1 MIYGNMKFG
10 YINCTF
16 SFDDWMLSI
25 TFPNSESINEYL
37 NIKESILVDSIKLP
51 TDLIRGWDA
60 QFNYYFKIANSYFD
74 MHNTFKCPVY
84 SYISIE
90 AAYNIECKVNRII
103 FYSKELDY
111 VSESYKYMTV
121 NKEGDAV
128 LRKDFPKELNLS
140 SIMHFENKQIEVK
153 FRQSASRFS
162 RSTTPY
168 VLKGN
173 MVYSF
178 DETNDYSWIL
188 NLPTTAYKI
197 MTFLCRRKNVNFNE
211 MNLYLGSNKVGFIYF
226 NNHYESEDL
235 NYKYI
240 PYSYLGS
247 KFGPLF
253 EDIINNNM
261 SIHFYPDSLKND
273 RIITQGS
280 YLALSSAFEFE
291 YDNHFKI
298 YRKKEEV
305 ESENKFKDMIS
316 QLVCE
321 GKYLSEFKSNAIKFV
336 NRPSLEEKIKDTLKH
351 YPSIALF
358 CERELYENKKMN
370 INDVSKRF
378 ADQRNIFAHGRIKE
392 SFIEEVVYDY
402 VLLEYLIY
410 FMQLKTHNYTSLEA
424 LHCIKD
430 LFRCP
435 MGISPKNESDYTFNP
450 MEVLYEDTLDYAFK
464 KIVDYNRIF
473 ETNASDNKFE
483 LINLDCEI
491 RLDFDDRFNYGCL
504 NDKYVLL
511 DVVNKKIY
519 DLKSD
524 NPFEESKTIIKS
536 ILYNDAN
543 IAFSTDEI
551 KKILND
557 IIQKYD
563 MLLKKYDETIIN
575 EIYNLILSISNKAKI
590 IKQYDS
596 IDVSNKKVKSKLFN
610 CDKFCEN
617 IKTLIIIGEKKLLN
631 ENYKDSTY
639 QLLFSKIK
647 ERI

>member
-1 MIYGNMKFG
+1 
-10 YINCTF
+10 
-16 SFDDWMLSI
+16 
-25 TFPNSESINEYL
+25 
-37 NIKESILVDSIKLP
+37 
-51 TDLIRGWDA
+51 
-60 QFNYYFKIANSYFD
+60 
-74 MHNTFKCPVY
+74 
-84 SYISIE
+84 
-90 AAYNIECKVNRII
+90 
-103 FYSKELDY
+103 
-111 VSESYKYMTV
+111 
-121 NKEGDAV
+121 
-128 LRKDFPKELNLS
+128 
-140 SIMHFENKQIEVK
+140 
-153 FRQSASRFS
+153 
-162 RSTTPY
+162 
-168 VLKGN
+168 
-173 MVYSF
+173 
-178 DETNDYSWIL
+178 
-188 NLPTTAYKI
+188 
-197 MTFLCRRKNVNFNE
+197 
-211 MNLYLGSNKVGFIYF
+211 
-226 NNHYESEDL
+226 
-235 NYKYI
+235 
-240 PYSYLGS
+240 
-247 KFGPLF
+247 
-253 EDIINNNM
+253 
-261 SIHFYPDSLKND
+261 
-273 RIITQGS
+273 
-280 YLALSSAFEFE
+280 
-291 YDNHFKI
+291 
-298 YRKKEEV
+298 
-305 ESENKFKDMIS
+305 
-316 QLVCE
+316 
-321 GKYLSEFKSNAIKFV
+321 
-336 NRPSLEEKIKDTLKH
+336 
-351 YPSIALF
+351 
-358 CERELYENKKMN
+358 
-370 INDVSKRF
+370 
-378 ADQRNIFAHGRIKE
+378 
-392 SFIEEVVYDY
+392 
-402 VLLEYLIY
+402 
-410 FMQLKTHNYTSLEA
+410 
-424 LHCIKD
+424 
-430 LFRCP
+430 